1 MKDAACWLLPTHRL
15 QAREQERGGCKAR
28 SPEHG
33 GLERGTAD
41 RGTADREAPA
51 CVAAECG
58 AAERGGTERR
68 GLTRSL
74 AQLVVRLRV
83 RSGESVAEWEQREL
97 RQRPD
102 TGQSEEGRE
111 RGRAGPGEE
120 GGVESGVE
128 RRGLYFRRQHAAQ
141 ALRRVNRA
149 CETRARL
156 AENLL
161 ELHHLRALRAA
172 VDEVL
177 ALPAHCAR
185 NPHGEG
191 LNRADVVLQH
201 ALVVRGQP
209 LGLAERCVQLGE
221 QADKRRGVQAAAG
234 SCGRA
239 AATNGSDSG
248 DASAGGTAAAPLA
261 RRGPRPRHAPRVRR
275 GRAPA
280 TAPTRSRP
288 SNTQSPRRPA
298 LSGQRAQRASTAINF
313 SRCLS
318 ARCLLPRCA
327 LDRVSAGLRGLVN
340 PLAAHWLL
348 L

>member
-201 ALVVRGQP
+201 ALVVR
-209 LGLAERCVQLGE
+209 
-221 QADKRRGVQAAAG
+221 AASRSDWRSGACSSASRPTSGAGSRLTAG

-248 DASAGGTAAAPLA
+248 VCISWRYGRSAFSA
-261 RRGPRPRHAPRVRR
+261 
-275 GRAPA
+275 
-280 TAPTRSRP
+280 TRSSSSPCATGAARTSTGDGTDSVAP
-288 SNTQSPRRPA
+288 INTQSPRRPA

-340 PLAAHWLL
+340 PLAA
-348 L
+348 